1 MGAGC
6 TKDHFIQDAA
16 EAYIVYKLQDLA
28 VKNSVALTNDV
39 GEKFDTFVAYCTE
52 RDISEEFDD
61 SVYKKNID
69 AIVDNFFEN
78 LTVKYPGR
86 KFDIID
92 VEKEFRD
99 KKLKGDF
106 IAQFE
111 SKEHVSF
118 SLKNYKKGFNRIQLC
133 SGTWVSFLNNFI
145 FESAGVGTF
154 IDPNTGDTFQGCD
167 NVHRNSLIDSM
178 GYSAMIKAYEFCESV
193 NKNVRDYYTYGE
205 DARHWSNVSSKW
217 KSDCAEYGVKAA
229 DIIVNALDNIPK
241 TAVKERILKMAG
253 LNYEEELLLVG
264 QGKYLC
270 SLFSEKY
277 GAMLKRANADECV
290 VEYVTN
296 KKGVLFT
303 LRDSVGVIVS
313 IEVPFTL
320 QKNGAWYLP
329 KAKYSGSQYHAK
341 EGVDLVYGERR
352 PKKSKE
358 INTSIN
364 TYLNLKKAGVC

>member
-111 SKEHVSF
+111 SKEHISF

-154 IDPNTGDTFQGCD
+154 IDPNTGNTFQGCD
-167 NVHRNSLIDSM
+167 NVHLI
-178 GYSAMIKAYEFCESV
+178 G
-193 NKNVRDYYTYGE
+193 
-205 DARHWSNVSSKW
+205 W
-217 KSDCAEYGVKAA
+217 
-229 DIIVNALDNIPK
+229 
-241 TAVKERILKMAG
+241 
-253 LNYEEELLLVG
+253 
-264 QGKYLC
+264 
-270 SLFSEKY
+270 
-277 GAMLKRANADECV
+277 
-290 VEYVTN
+290 
-296 KKGVLFT
+296 
-303 LRDSVGVIVS
+303 
-313 IEVPFTL
+313 
-320 QKNGAWYLP
+320 
-329 KAKYSGSQYHAK
+329 
-341 EGVDLVYGERR
+341 
-352 PKKSKE
+352 
-358 INTSIN
+358 
-364 TYLNLKKAGVC
+364 